1 MVPPHQAGQG
11 LSYFNR
17 FIEEMERK
25 YSAQHVH
32 DVGDDSDEGDD
43 FVVEDGADGDNSSD
57 SEGEGD
63 DAGSKTS
70 KVDGVASGGEG
81 APKKKRNRAGDFYD
95 DDDGFIDDS
104 DVHDQV
110 GVQLEAKQK
119 MTKHSGFF
127 VSMGELELL
136 PDPTAP
142 ILERPKPTR
151 KEKAGKAAGKRELVW
166 RH

>member
-1 MVPPHQAGQG
+1 M
-11 LSYFNR
+11 
-17 FIEEMERK
+17 
-25 YSAQHVH
+25 H
-32 DVGDDSDEGDD
+32 DVGDDSDGGRFCRGGRDS
-43 FVVEDGADGDNSSD
+43 DGDNSSD

-70 KVDGVASGGEG
+70 KVDGVASGER

-110 GVQLEAKQK
+110 GVQLEAKAK

-136 PDPTAP
+136 PGKP

-151 KEKAGKAAGKRELVW
+151 KEKAGKRLGRRELVW
-166 RH
+166 KRAEEAPGDALKSR